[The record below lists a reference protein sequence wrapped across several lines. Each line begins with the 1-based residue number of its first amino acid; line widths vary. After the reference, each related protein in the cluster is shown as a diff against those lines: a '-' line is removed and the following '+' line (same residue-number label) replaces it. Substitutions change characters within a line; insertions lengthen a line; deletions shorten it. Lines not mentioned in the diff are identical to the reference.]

1 MTPGVVAF
9 FVVLAVLTAFYAAF
23 GPSRT
28 IDAKISAYREGE
40 DGEPETPTNFDKYVR
55 PLIVNVLPQTPT
67 SLGVWANNSDSIEAL
82 LLRSGNPWRLTKEEF
97 VVLRVVAAAVGV
109 IALTFYSTFGNLPI
123 PPMAAVPLGAGAG
136 WIVPKVLLGSKWSA
150 RQREARKSFP
160 EMLDLMRISLNA
172 GLNFNNAIVQVGV
185 MLPEGTVKNEVNKV
199 VADIYAG
206 RTVAQALEGM
216 QRRLPTDQ
224 VEAFVKSVTQAQA
237 MGTDFGSTLNAM
249 SGEARA
255 EYERNVEVRAQK
267 LQTTLFLPIIGLFL
281 PSLMI
286 LIFGPSVSQLG
297 GVL

>member
-1 MTPGVVAF
+1 MNAGAVGF
-9 FVVLAVLTAFYAAF
+9 FVFLAVLTAFYAAF

-28 IDAKISAYREGE
+28 IESAITASREDE
-40 DGEPETPTNFDKYVR
+40 DGEPKPLSNFDKYVR
-55 PLIVNVLPQTPT
+55 PLIVNVMPQTPG
-67 SLGVWANNSDSIEAL
+67 SLGNWANNSDSVEAL
-82 LLRSGNPWRLTKEEF
+82 LLRSGNPWRLTAEEF
-97 VVLRVVAAAVGV
+97 VVLRVVGAAVGV
-109 IALTFYSTFGNLPI
+109 VVLTFYSVFGNLPI
-123 PPMAAVPLGAGAG
+123 PPIAAVPGGAFAG
-136 WIVPKVLLGSKWSA
+136 FLVPKVLLGSKWSKRA
-150 RQREARKSFP
+150 KEAKKAFP

-185 MLPEGTVKNEVNKV
+185 MLPEGVVKDEVNNV

-216 QRRLPTDQ
+216 YRRLPTEQ
-224 VEAFVKSVTQAQA
+224 VEAFIKSVTQAQA

-249 SGEARA
+249 ASEARA
-255 EYERNVEVRAQK
+255 DYERNVEVRAQK